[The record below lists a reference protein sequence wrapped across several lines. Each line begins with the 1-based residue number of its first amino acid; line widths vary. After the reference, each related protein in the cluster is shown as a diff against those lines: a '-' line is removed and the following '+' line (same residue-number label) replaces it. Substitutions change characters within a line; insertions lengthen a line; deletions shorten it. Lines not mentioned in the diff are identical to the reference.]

1 MSSDYLKEQR
11 VYIEH
16 AYLDAH
22 GLSHILKE
30 YPEYHAKLVS
40 VRDELV
46 NLLDIGEAII
56 DLAEG
61 SNVREELLDKIREIY
76 PKKDY
81 NGLL

>member
-11 VYIEH
+11 AYIEH
-16 AYLDAH
+16 AYLDVH

-30 YPEYHAKLVS
+30 YPEYHTKLLS
-40 VRDELV
+40 LKEELV
-46 NLLDIGEAII
+46 NLLDVGEAII

-61 SNVREELLDKIREIY
+61 SSVRQELLDKIREIY
-76 PKKDY
+76 PNKDY